1 MAFSYFPHTEDDI
14 RTMLERIGVG
24 SLEELYSDVPQDVI
38 YRKEYELPDAM
49 SEHEVRQ
56 YFDGLAS
63 QNRRMTCLCGL
74 GAYDHYCPAV
84 IPYIISRA
92 EFLTAYTPYQPEVSQ
107 GTLRYIFEYQSMIT
121 ELTGM
126 DCANAS
132 MYDGATAAA
141 EAVMMAMASTKKKT
155 RVLLSEGLLPQ
166 VTSVVETYAKFNG
179 ISLSYVPC
187 LDGSTSYGA
196 LLAELAVGDV
206 AGVLVPG
213 INKYGIIEDLTGFA
227 DAVHAQKGLLIMYSD
242 PSSLA
247 VIKTP
252 GEWGADIVCG
262 DGQSLGV
269 PLCFGGPYVGFLACR
284 KDYLRKLPGR
294 IVGATRDVD
303 GKRAYVLTL
312 QAREQHIRR
321 EKATSNICSNQ
332 SLMALYVTVYLS
344 LMGPEGLKRVND
356 LSYGGAHY
364 LHDRLLETGLFEE
377 AFDKPFLKEFTL
389 KSVVPAPI
397 LQEVLCNEG
406 IFACVEVED
415 SLVNFCV
422 TEKHSK
428 EDLDRVID
436 ILGEFVISNIV
447 SDISSASSDIP
458 SASSD
463 LPSAS
468 SDITSAS
475 SVISSE
481 RSESRNLLPKEDQQ

>member
-1 MAFSYFPHTEDDI
+1 MAFAYFPHTEDDV
-14 RTMLERIGVG
+14 RQMLDRIGVG
-24 SLEELYSDVPQDVI
+24 SLEDLYSDVPQDVI
-38 YRKEYELPDAM
+38 YRQEYDLPDAM

-56 YFDGLAS
+56 YFEELAE
-63 QNRRMTCLCGL
+63 QNTSLFCLCGL
-74 GAYDHYCPAV
+74 GAYDHYSPAV
-84 IPYIISRA
+84 IPHIISRS

-126 DCANAS
+126 DCTNAS

-166 VTSVVETYAKFNG
+166 VVEVIRTYAKFKG
-179 ISLSYVPC
+179 VELGFVPC
-187 LDGSTSYGA
+187 HEGATSYGA
-196 LLAELAVGDV
+196 LLTELAAGDV

-213 INKYGIIEDLTGFA
+213 INKYGVIEDFTGFA
-227 DAVHAQKGLLIMYSD
+227 DAVHAQKGLFMIYSD

-262 DGQSLGV
+262 DSQSLGI
-269 PLCFGGPYVGFLACR
+269 PLGYGGPYVGFLACS
-284 KDYLRKLPGR
+284 KDLVRKLPGR

-332 SLMALYVTVYLS
+332 SLMALYVTVYMS
-344 LMGPEGLKRVND
+344 LMGPEGLRKVNE

-364 LHDRLLETGLFEE
+364 LHDRLLETGLFEKV
-377 AFDKPFLKEFTL
+377 FDKPFLKEFTL
-389 KSVVPAPI
+389 RTIVPAQQI
-397 LQEVLCNEG
+397 QDALQMIGVFG
-406 IFACVEVED
+406 AVEVED
-415 SLVNFCV
+415 GLVNFCV
-422 TEKHSK
+422 TEKVSK
-428 EDLDRVID
+428 ENLDAVVGY
-436 ILGEFVISNIV
+436 L
-447 SDISSASSDIP
+447 
-458 SASSD
+458 
-463 LPSAS
+463 
-468 SDITSAS
+468 
-475 SVISSE
+475 
-481 RSESRNLLPKEDQQ
+481 KELQS

>member
-1 MAFSYFPHTEDDI
+1 MAFAYFPHTEDDV
-14 RTMLERIGVG
+14 RQMLDRIGVG
-24 SLEELYSDVPQDVI
+24 SLEDLYSDVPQDVI
-38 YRKEYELPDAM
+38 YRQEYDLPDAM

-56 YFDGLAS
+56 YFEELAEQDTS
-63 QNRRMTCLCGL
+63 LFCLCGL
-74 GAYDHYCPAV
+74 GAYDHYSPAV
-84 IPYIISRA
+84 IPHIISRS

-126 DCANAS
+126 DCTNAS

-166 VTSVVETYAKFNG
+166 VVEVIRTYAKFKG
-179 ISLSYVPC
+179 VELGFVPC
-187 LDGSTSYGA
+187 HEGATSYGA
-196 LLAELAVGDV
+196 LLTELAAGDV

-213 INKYGIIEDLTGFA
+213 INKYGVIEDFTGFA
-227 DAVHAQKGLLIMYSD
+227 DAVHAQKGLFMIYSD

-262 DGQSLGV
+262 DSQSLGI
-269 PLCFGGPYVGFLACR
+269 PLGYGGSYVGFLACS
-284 KDYLRKLPGR
+284 KDLVRKLPGR

-332 SLMALYVTVYLS
+332 SLMALYVTVYMS
-344 LMGPEGLKRVND
+344 LMGPEGLRKVNE

-364 LHDRLLETGLFEE
+364 LHDRLLETGLFEKV
-377 AFDKPFLKEFTL
+377 FDKPFLKEFTL
-389 KSVVPAPI
+389 RTIVPAQQI
-397 LQEVLCNEG
+397 QDALQMIGVFG
-406 IFACVEVED
+406 AVEVED
-415 SLVNFCV
+415 GLVNFCV
-422 TEKHSK
+422 TEKVSK
-428 EDLDRVID
+428 ENLDAVVGY
-436 ILGEFVISNIV
+436 L
-447 SDISSASSDIP
+447 
-458 SASSD
+458 
-463 LPSAS
+463 
-468 SDITSAS
+468 
-475 SVISSE
+475 
-481 RSESRNLLPKEDQQ
+481 KELQS